1 MKFIVTMFRDEG
13 GTFIAE
19 CPSISE
25 CVGQGKTE
33 GGERITPC
41 APLGR
46 LAMKARVDH
55 TASWFR

>member
-1 MKFIVTMFRDEG
+1 MKFIVTIFWDEDG
-13 GTFIAE
+13 ALIAE

-33 GGERITPC
+33 EAERNTTC
-41 APLGR
+41 APSGR
-46 LAMKARVDH
+46 LAMKVRVDH